1 MTEISQFEKEVKA
14 MRTINTALEKLDTDA
29 RLRVL
34 KYVNERESDL
44 VREETAGY
52 ALTPRIV
59 SPMSERTIEAG
70 KAVFETDIGTGTPV
84 YQGHHTTCKG
94 SGE

>member
-44 VREETAGY
+44 VREETCGY
-52 ALTPRIV
+52 ALAPRPV
-59 SPMSERTIEAG
+59 SQMSGATIEAG
-70 KAVFETDIGTGTPV
+70 KAVFETDLGGV
-84 YQGHHTTCKG
+84 
-94 SGE
+94 E